1 MMIRPSRNAALKSSH
16 SNTNTNRNNNQRQP
30 GTTTTTTLKKS
41 RTDVSTTTI
50 VNEPNDDYDDD
61 EVVEENEDDP
71 LPPMTKTRVSFAD
84 DNDNHNDMKVMNN
97 ETSLLPI
104 SQSPIEHSVLVATEN
119 INDDDD
125 NVDNYDYDHY
135 HRPLVDETDVSIGM
149 EMVTAVDGGS
159 DSAAAA
165 AVVTQLLS
173 PPPFTDEENMNST
186 ATGTNNMFPP
196 PSTTD
201 TATTTT
207 IIATTTTTT
216 KKKKRPLRRPP
227 VSTNVKRNITTT
239 NDGHNPAQK
248 RLRTTTNT
256 TIQKNKKKDR
266 NDTEGD
272 GFRGEEEEEDEMK
285 EDPNMISTVMKTTTA
300 MTNNE
305 MGIDESV
312 VPEGITITDVT
323 AAIYPTKGGTS
334 LPPRSNLHGSS
345 RKSIPPPVPD
355 TDVVVD
361 TVTNNNNNQNSAT
374 ATTIMTCPNCGS
386 SAIEN
391 HEASGATICTECGVV
406 VEENAIVS
414 SIEFVEGAGG
424 SSNMVGQ
431 YVSATSS
438 KAYTSTGGGGGGN
451 GRHSVR
457 GGGRYGF
464 SRDSRET
471 TLANGRRRI
480 QELASR
486 LRLSSHYVDG
496 AHRLFTVAVERNF
509 VQGRR
514 TSHVVAACLYM
525 ACRQEKSQ
533 HMLIDFSD
541 ALQVNVYT
549 LGTCFLKFRR
559 LLGLKLEIIDPAL
572 YVYRFAAHL
581 DLDDRANAVSL
592 TSLRLVARMKRDW
605 IVAGRRPAGICAAA
619 LLIAARAHGFD
630 KHCADVT
637 RILRVCGMTVTNRI
651 REFERTPSA
660 HLSLEQFQTIDFEAE
675 ADPPIYT
682 KNKIREAR
690 AKAIQEGNV
699 QLLTSGVL
707 DDDGKGGSRWRNA
720 TKKQRQPSERSVK
733 FQELYQNLDKKL
745 NDEDDEHNVVEE
757 RMAITNVD
765 PTTMNSDQLVVH
777 DGNTKLGTD
786 GGTTKALVVQWRE
799 VYPKNRGR
807 NMILPHEAT
816 VEEQLPAVVP
826 TEAKLNLS
834 DWKQSLPNEIDLE
847 IEDIFR
853 TSKEEKE
860 KEAIFNKI
868 NKDYIAQQER
878 KENER
883 LDMEAATKD
892 QEVDDLAQA
901 AGQARYKDVMVGRN
915 SSTTGTYNKSKRN
928 RENHHSGENNH
939 TVPTTEEQLRAAVA
953 SRRVSRKINYDALSS
968 IFDDDDGS
976 LASTKI
982 DKNEPDDY
990 GNNRYEDDYDDENDY
1005 ESRNHDDIHEEVMI

>member
-1 MMIRPSRNAALKSSH
+1 MKETTNASTEAAGSTGTGSSSSATNHTVRRRPNSGSSIRPSRNAAQRNH
-16 SNTNTNRNNNQRQP
+16 SNTGGGNSSNSSSRNPN
-30 GTTTTTTLKKS
+30 GTTLIDARNTTATANTQ
-41 RTDVSTTTI
+41 ST
-50 VNEPNDDYDDD
+50 
-61 EVVEENEDDP
+61 
-71 LPPMTKTRVSFAD
+71 TRVSFAD
-84 DNDNHNDMKVMNN
+84 DTNTGSHQYNVNVNDDRMTLVVTNPKEEESLVRH
-97 ETSLLPI
+97 ETP
-104 SQSPIEHSVLVATEN
+104 
-119 INDDDD
+119 NDDDND
-125 NVDNYDYDHY
+125 G
-135 HRPLVDETDVSIGM
+135 DVSEFM
-149 EMVTAVDGGS
+149 THD
-159 DSAAAA
+159 
-165 AVVTQLLS
+165 
-173 PPPFTDEENMNST
+173 
-186 ATGTNNMFPP
+186 
-196 PSTTD
+196 D
-201 TATTTT
+201 TSQQQQD
-207 IIATTTTTT
+207 ITTTTTAVIVTQLSQENDMILPSPST
-216 KKKKRPLRRPP
+216 KPTAPTTSLIKKRPWRRPTP
-227 VSTNVKRNITTT
+227 PSSSTTTT
-239 NDGHNPAQK
+239 NKKVRTIPPNDTPSMSQTTTDIHDVGDNDEET
-248 RLRTTTNT
+248 LVSVRTTNAVVVAGTAS
-256 TIQKNKKKDR
+256 DVASA
-266 NDTEGD
+266 
-272 GFRGEEEEEDEMK
+272 M
-285 EDPNMISTVMKTTTA
+285 STTA
-300 MTNNE
+300 TTNSTNWNK
-305 MGIDESV
+305 V
-312 VPEGITITDVT
+312 VPVPPTPII
-323 AAIYPTKGGTS
+323 AAP
-334 LPPRSNLHGSS
+334 
-345 RKSIPPPVPD
+345 
-355 TDVVVD
+355 
-361 TVTNNNNNQNSAT
+361 NNNNGSSSSSRNNS
-374 ATTIMTCPNCGS
+374 MTCPNCGS
-386 SAIEN
+386 HAIEQ

-438 KAYTSTGGGGGGN
+438 KAYSTGGGGGGGN
-451 GRHSVR
+451 IR

-514 TSHVVAACLYM
+514 TSHVVAACLYI

-651 REFERTPSA
+651 REFERTPTA

-699 QLLTSGVL
+699 QLLSSGVL
-707 DDDGKGGSRWRNA
+707 DDDGKRGSRWRNTA
-720 TKKQRQPSERSVK
+720 KKQKQPSERSVK
-733 FQELYQNLDKKL
+733 FQELYQSLDKKL
-745 NDEDDEHNVVEE
+745 NNDDNNDADDDDIESNEMEIV
-757 RMAITNVD
+757 NVD
-765 PTTMNSDQLVVH
+765 KTTADSDQLVVH
-777 DGNTKLGTD
+777 DMNTKLGTD
-786 GGTTKALVVQWRE
+786 GEASTTLVQWKDA
-799 VYPKNRGR
+799 YPKNRGR
-807 NMILPHEAT
+807 DMIMPHEAT
-816 VEEQLPAVVP
+816 DEEQLPATAP
-826 TEAKLNLS
+826 TEAKLSLS

-847 IEDIFR
+847 IEDFFR

-892 QEVDDLAQA
+892 QDVDDLAQA
-901 AGQARYKDVMVGRN
+901 AGQARYKDVVGRN
-915 SSTTGTYNKSKRN
+915 TNATSASGGTYKSKRH
-928 RENHHSGENNH
+928 RDGVGDQNNNAN
-939 TVPTTEEQLRAAVA
+939 PTTEEQLRAAVA
-953 SRRVSRKINYDALSS
+953 SRKVSRKINYDALSS
-968 IFDDDDGS
+968 IFDDDGSFATSKLSGDG
-976 LASTKI
+976 L
-982 DKNEPDDY
+982 DDY
-990 GNNRYEDDYDDENDY
+990 GNNYNEEEGNHKDLSHNKSDIDMDDD
-1005 ESRNHDDIHEEVMI
+1005 VMI